1 LVLFT
6 DKRNFFDLIK
16 KILRKNLKSA
26 IKSFFFREKI
36 KKQRVVFSLFPFFD
50 KKTKKN
56 AFFKMRKKISAVLNS
71 SKKYLPRNPPYPQ
84 V

>member
-1 LVLFT
+1 VPS
-6 DKRNFFDLIK
+6 NHFFSG
-16 KILRKNLKSA
+16 KN
-26 IKSFFFREKI
+26 

-71 SKKYLPRNPPYPQ
+71 SKKYLPQNPPYPQ

>member
-26 IKSFFFREKI
+26 IKSFFFSGKN
-36 KKQRVVFSLFPFFD
+36 
-50 KKTKKN
+50 KKTKSGFLIIS
-56 AFFKMRKKISAVLNS
+56 FF
-71 SKKYLPRNPPYPQ
+71 
-84 V
+84 